1 MEEEK
6 NTNKGNLKKMLSWSS
21 DSDDSENEDGENKD
35 TTKVPNKK
43 RKDSELKSIEKQV
56 ITQRRALNVVTEPQT
71 LNRKVDKTRISPK
84 YLRVKIDF
92 PLSFFGIGTFKI
104 ESINSFSQKF

>member
-84 YLRVKIDF
+84 YLRVKILKQVED
-92 PLSFFGIGTFKI
+92 
-104 ESINSFSQKF
+104 ESARRT

>member
-1 MEEEK
+1 
-6 NTNKGNLKKMLSWSS
+6 MLSWSS
-21 DSDDSENEDGENKD
+21 DSDDSENEDGENKE

-84 YLRVKIDF
+84 YLRVKMLVFLEEFREIKSTNF
-92 PLSFFGIGTFKI
+92 
-104 ESINSFSQKF
+104 FSQKF